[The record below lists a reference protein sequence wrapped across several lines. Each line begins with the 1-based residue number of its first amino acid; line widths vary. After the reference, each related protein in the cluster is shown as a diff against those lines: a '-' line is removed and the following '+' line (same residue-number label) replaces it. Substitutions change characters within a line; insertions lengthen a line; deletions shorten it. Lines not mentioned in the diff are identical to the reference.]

1 MILLTG
7 GNGQLGTELR
17 HLLDEKGLNYVSTDA
32 QEMDI
37 TDEKATLAFIQE
49 LKPTVIY
56 HCAAYTAVDKAEDEG
71 KELDEKINVN
81 GTENVA
87 KAAKVVGA
95 KFVYISTD
103 YVFDG
108 TKKEGVYKETDTP
121 NPQNEYGR
129 TKLLGEQAVK
139 DLLDEYFI
147 IRTSWVFGKYG
158 HNFVYT
164 MKRLAQTHPRLTV
177 VDDQYGRPTWTRTL
191 AEFMVYIIENN
202 ADYGIYHL
210 SNENSCSW
218 YEFAEEILKETDVE
232 VAPVTSAEY
241 PQKAKRPQYSVLDL
255 TKAKNTGFVI
265 PTWEEALADMT
276 ASLEKEEN

>member
-17 HLLDEKGLNYVSTDA
+17 HLLDEKGLSYVSTDA

-87 KAAKVVGA
+87 KAAKAVGA

-147 IRTSWVFGKYG
+147 VRTSWVFGKYG

-210 SNENSCSW
+210 SNDNSCSW
-218 YEFAEEILKETDVE
+218 YEFAKEILKETDVE

-241 PQKAKRPQYSVLDL
+241 PQKAKRPQYWCWILQKQRIPVLL
-255 TKAKNTGFVI
+255 FLLGKKHWLI
-265 PTWEEALADMT
+265 
-276 ASLEKEEN
+276 

>member
-87 KAAKVVGA
+87 KAAKAVGA
-95 KFVYISTD
+95 KLVYISTD

-147 IRTSWVFGKYG
+147 VRTSWVFGKYG

-210 SNENSCSW
+210 SNDNSCSW
-218 YEFAEEILKETDVE
+218 YEFAKEILKETDVE